1 MRPLSNCISIE
12 GASMMNRRERAIATA
27 ELEMGLADFWHDV
40 DTNWGKNAGL
50 YYAPEGVY
58 KSGKLHL
65 EGREAIQDFYSWRE
79 ARGERVAVHG
89 FSNFRAE
96 FDGEGTATAHWY
108 MLLWAAD
115 GVAPLE
121 STAPTRISRA
131 TEIFRWDETEGR
143 WMCTRRELVNLFKGG
158 QQLNFS

>member
-1 MRPLSNCISIE
+1 
-12 GASMMNRRERAIATA
+12 MNRRDRAIATA

-40 DTNWGKNAGL
+40 DTNWGRRAGD

-58 KSGKLHL
+58 ASGKLLL
-65 EGREAIQDFYSWRE
+65 EGREAIQGFYGWRE
-79 ARGERVAVHG
+79 ERGARVAMHG
-89 FSNFRAE
+89 FTNFRAE
-96 FDGEGTATAHWY
+96 FDDAGGAVAHWY

-115 GVAPLE
+115 GEAPLD

-131 TEIFRWDETEGR
+131 TETFRWDETEER
-143 WMCTRRELVNLFKGG
+143 WLCTRRELHNLFKGG